1 MSLFLQTLWGA
12 PCRGSTTARAA
23 AAAAGAQGAAGHG
36 AGGQTPCVEE
46 DAPPGAED
54 PAPWCAWSRVEEGGG
69 KEERGGGGGGAGG
82 RPAMEPAGERERKR
96 EARLMI
102 PYWRE

>member
-1 MSLFLQTLWGA
+1 MAPTARHPAQRRTRRREQRTRRHGA
-12 PCRGSTTARAA
+12 P
-23 AAAAGAQGAAGHG
+23 GA
-36 AGGQTPCVEE
+36 
-46 DAPPGAED
+46 
-54 PAPWCAWSRVEEGGG
+54 EEGGG
-69 KEERGGGGGGAGG
+69 EERGGGGGAGG